1 MTPKSRSSEPS
12 TPTSRRCW
20 PRTPRRSCTSTTPR
34 SGSSTPGAS
43 GRTNARLPGESPWK
57 AGSPRFATRP
67 RVTFEGVKIISEADF
82 ACMSAFV
89 TYTGISAQGQEL
101 RAMQNRISWALR
113 NRGHVL
119 RIVHEHTS
127 APIGFEDHKAILE
140 REGKS

>member
-1 MTPKSRSSEPS
+1 M
-12 TPTSRRCW
+12 
-20 PRTPRRSCTSTTPR
+20 
-34 SGSSTPGAS
+34 
-43 GRTNARLPGESPWK
+43 
-57 AGSPRFATRP
+57 
-67 RVTFEGVKIISEADF
+67 KIISEADF